1 MIQENIGFQI
11 TLFWPNKILTVLI
24 KALAVYLLWNIWT
37 KNWQFT
43 NGNFVI
49 EDGKLI
55 CQMVIAK
62 HEKAEMESVDI
73 LLDSERGVEGF
84 GQTGKKQLWN
94 HTKLVIY
101 F

>member
-11 TLFWPNKILTVLI
+11 TLFWSNKILTILI
-24 KALAVYLLWNIWT
+24 KALAVYLLWNFWT

-49 EDGKLI
+49 EDSERI

-62 HEKAEMESVDI
+62 HEKAELECIDI
-73 LLDSERGVEGF
+73 LLNSERRVEGF
-84 GQTGKKQLWN
+84 DQTGKKQLWN

>member
-11 TLFWPNKILTVLI
+11 TLFWSNKILTILI
-24 KALAVYLLWNIWT
+24 KALAVYLLWNFWT

-49 EDGKLI
+49 EDSERI

-62 HEKAEMESVDI
+62 HEKAELECIDI
-73 LLDSERGVEGF
+73 LLDSERRLEGF
-84 GQTGKKQLWN
+84 DKTGKMQLWN
-94 HTKLVIY
+94 HIELVT
-101 F
+101 FF

>member
-11 TLFWPNKILTVLI
+11 TLFWSNKILTILI

-37 KNWQFT
+37 KNRQLT
-43 NGNFVI
+43 NENFVI
-49 EDGKLI
+49 EDGERI

-62 HEKAEMESVDI
+62 HEKAEMESVNI

-84 GQTGKKQLWN
+84 GQIGKKQLWN